1 MTIAVHF
8 FPFSTS
14 TRISSLHK
22 QTKLA
27 APEVLTL
34 LHQVRSSVVK
44 VFVSHRWLSGW
55 WPGAPH
61 EGSTWY
67 REECERAATSAK
79 QLKHEIA
86 PLPGGSDWWRGH
98 PDQQGHPK
106 ALAAFGYASPKVQLE
121 ALVIKKTSIELGE
134 ALEFSVCLKPLANKK
149 QSLIVDYIIHHQKK
163 NGQLTPKVFKWK
175 KIDLEPDK
183 PITITRSPIR

>member
-1 MTIAVHF
+1 MKSCTCTLTRCDDSSAF
-8 FPFSTS
+8 FPLFSTS

-86 PLPGGSDWWRGH
+86 QLPGGSDWWRGH

-106 ALAAFGYASPKVQLE
+106 AQLVLE
-121 ALVIKKTSIELGE
+121 AISRMQHAGWIPKNDGE
-134 ALEFSVCLKPLANKK
+134 VVLWLDFACANQAGLHNSRVRCLETNH
-149 QSLIVDYIIHHQKK
+149 Y
-163 NGQLTPKVFKWK
+163 KV
-175 KIDLEPDK
+175 
-183 PITITRSPIR
+183 